1 MLRRVCTAWL
11 HSRARYLGVHT
22 PILQPP
28 ARRSHSMDEPQ
39 ARAVPSK
46 ARPGDAF
53 PPKALAS

>member
-11 HSRARYLGVHT
+11 HSRARYLGVHV

-28 ARRSHSMDEPQ
+28 ACRSHSMGEPR

-53 PPKALAS
+53 SKKP